1 MTMKKGVTEVAHS
14 ALDIK
19 DKLCSAMIDAG
30 VSPKEALL
38 ASTVATKARMDD
50 IIHEVMGN
58 KNAAEITHSLSQHGA
73 KATLN

>member
-1 MTMKKGVTEVAHS
+1 MTIKNGVTEVANS

-19 DKLCSAMIDAG
+19 DKLCSEMIDAG

-50 IIHEVMGN
+50 IINGVLGN
-58 KNAAEITHSLSQHGA
+58 KNAAQITHNLAQIGANKSL
-73 KATLN
+73 N